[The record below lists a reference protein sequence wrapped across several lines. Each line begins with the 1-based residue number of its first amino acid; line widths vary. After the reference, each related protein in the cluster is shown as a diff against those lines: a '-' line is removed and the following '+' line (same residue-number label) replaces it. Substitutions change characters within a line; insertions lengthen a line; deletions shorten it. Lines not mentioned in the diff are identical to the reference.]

1 MYESMKWTNLQFV
14 NPRTGISLR
23 DLKEVIYKPDNEMAE
38 FKEKMLSTS
47 QGLIANLYRE
57 ECDVLVREGIRDA

>member
-1 MYESMKWTNLQFV
+1 MKWTNLQFV
-14 NPRTGISLR
+14 NPRTGISLS

-38 FKEKMLSTS
+38 YKEKMLSTS

>member
-1 MYESMKWTNLQFV
+1 MKWTNLQFV
-14 NPRTGISLR
+14 NPRTGISLK
-23 DLKEVIYKPDNEMAE
+23 DLKEVIYKPDKEMAE